1 MKSKYKFI
9 LFGVVG
15 LFILGLAFILGLR
28 TLVISIANQRTCEW
42 ANIDNIELNAKID
55 VPSIIDSDCVYLKA
69 INTKKAYFEF
79 NLNDFDA
86 DHYIEVNKLKRL
98 ESKDIKVD
106 LLNFNIDSLNL
117 TCFTINQETAKNQ
130 ILMRC
135 LIKTKDSFGYLFSTL
150 INKNTGSRYIFCKT
164 KNTRTDKCT
173 KKSRPFLYL
182 KEVSI

>member
-55 VPSIIDSDCVYLKA
+55 IPSIIDSDCVYLKA

-106 LLNFNIDSLNL
+106 LLNFNIDSLKFDML
-117 TCFTINQETAKNQ
+117 YYK
-130 ILMRC
+130 
-135 LIKTKDSFGYLFSTL
+135 
-150 INKNTGSRYIFCKT
+150 SR
-164 KNTRTDKCT
+164 NG
-173 KKSRPFLYL
+173 KKSNSYALFDKNKGQLW
-182 KEVSI
+182 VSVQYAD